1 MYDGQSES
9 LNSNSPVTLIKLK
22 LVWRSVSLFFQS
34 NRCGLKKMNRRT
46 VKRGPSLSL
55 QPFLETHRKPLTVK
69 APRVPPANHHKQ
81 TK

>member
-1 MYDGQSES
+1 M
-9 LNSNSPVTLIKLK
+9 
-22 LVWRSVSLFFQS
+22 FF
-34 NRCGLKKMNRRT
+34 RATGVDAKMNRRT